1 MSQRAHCRDQ
11 VVVVSGDGT
20 VSTLRIALPN
30 KGRLNSNAVKLMNR
44 VGFQVPDSSSRT
56 LLAEF
61 GKGRYQVL
69 MARAQDIPEFVEMG
83 AADLGVTGLDL
94 VLETKRNVERL
105 MDLDFGRCRLVVA
118 VPEESAVK
126 DASEVPDGCA
136 VATSFPNLTKEFFTG
151 IGKNVSPAE
160 VSGATEVAPRI
171 GLADV
176 IVDLTETG
184 STLKLN
190 HLREVGLVLE
200 STAVLVANSRS
211 VKDKRLEIEEITNA
225 FESVMN
231 ASKKRYIMAN
241 VPKDKLQML
250 STLVPGVSGPTVMNI
265 MGRDDLVAIHAV
277 TNEDEVNGV
286 IAMLKSIG
294 AAGILVMPIDRMVL

>member
-1 MSQRAHCRDQ
+1 VQ
-11 VVVVSGDGT
+11 GDDT

-30 KGRLNSNAVKLMNR
+30 KGRLNSSAAKLMNR
-44 VGFQVPDSSSRT
+44 IGFPVPDSNSRT

-83 AADLGVTGLDL
+83 AADLGMTGLDL
-94 VLETKRNVERL
+94 VLETRRNVERL

-118 VPEESAVK
+118 VPEESSVRN
-126 DASEVPDGCA
+126 ASEVPDGCA
-136 VATSFPNLTKEFFTG
+136 VATSFPNLTTEFF
-151 IGKNVSPAE
+151 GKLGKKVTPAE
-160 VSGATEVAPRI
+160 VSGATEIAPRI

-190 HLREVGLVLE
+190 HLREVGSVLE
-200 STAVLVANSRS
+200 SVAVLIANPKSME
-211 VKDKRLEIEEITNA
+211 DKRLRIDEVTSA

-241 VPKDKLQML
+241 VPKDRLQNL
-250 STLVPGVSGPTVMNI
+250 NTLVPGVSGPTVMTI
-265 MGRDDLVAIHAV
+265 MGREDLVAIHAV

-294 AAGILVMPIDRMVL
+294 ATGILVMPIDRMVL

>member
-1 MSQRAHCRDQ
+1 MPNGRSTRDDFA
-11 VVVVSGDGT
+11 SGDDT

-30 KGRLNSNAVKLMNR
+30 KGRLNSNAVRLMNR
-44 VGFQVPDSSSRT
+44 IGFPVPDSNSRT

-83 AADLGVTGLDL
+83 AADVGITGLDL
-94 VLETKRNVERL
+94 VLETKRDVRRL
-105 MDLDFGRCRLVVA
+105 MDFDFGRCRLVVA
-118 VPEESAVK
+118 VPEESAIR

-136 VATSFPNLTKEFFTG
+136 VATSFPGLTRSFFEQL
-151 IGKNVSPAE
+151 GKKVSPAE
-160 VSGATEVAPRI
+160 VTGSTEVAPRI

-184 STLKLN
+184 STLKMN
-190 HLREVGLVLE
+190 RLREVGLVLE
-200 STAVLVANSRS
+200 SVAVLIANPKAA
-211 VKDKRLEIEEITNA
+211 VDKRLIIDEVTSA

-231 ASKKRYIMAN
+231 ASRKRYLMAN
-241 VPKDKLQML
+241 VPKDRLQTL
-250 STLVPGVSGPTVMNI
+250 NTLVPGVSGPTVMNI

-277 TNEDEVNGV
+277 TNEDSVNGV

-294 AAGILVMPIDRMVL
+294 ATGILVMPIDRMVL

>member
-1 MSQRAHCRDQ
+1 M
-11 VVVVSGDGT
+11 
-20 VSTLRIALPN
+20 STLRIALPN
-30 KGRLNSNAVKLMNR
+30 KGRLNSSAARLMNR
-44 VGFQVPDSSSRT
+44 VGFPVPDSNSRT

-69 MARAQDIPEFVEMG
+69 MARAKDIPEFVEMG

-94 VLETKRNVERL
+94 VLETRRDVKRL

-118 VPEESAVK
+118 VPEESDIK
-126 DASEVPDGCA
+126 DVSEVPDGCA
-136 VATSFPNLTKEFFTG
+136 VATSFPNLTKEFFG
-151 IGKNVSPAE
+151 NIGKDVSPAE
-160 VSGATEVAPRI
+160 VSGATEIAPRI

-190 HLREVGLVLE
+190 HLREVGVVLE
-200 STAVLVANSRS
+200 SVAVLIANPKS
-211 VKDKRLEIEEITNA
+211 VEEKRLRIEEVTSA
-225 FESVMN
+225 FESVMS
-231 ASKKRYIMAN
+231 ASRKRYIMAN
-241 VPKDKLQML
+241 VPKDKLQQL
-250 STLVPGVSGPTVMNI
+250 NTLVPGVSGPTVMNI

>member
-1 MSQRAHCRDQ
+1 M
-11 VVVVSGDGT
+11 G
-20 VSTLRIALPN
+20 TLRIALPN
-30 KGRLNSNAVKLMNR
+30 KGRLNSGASKLMNR
-44 VGFQVPDSSSRT
+44 IGFRVPDSNSRT

-94 VLETKRNVERL
+94 VLETERDVERL

-118 VPEESAVK
+118 VPEESSVR
-126 DASEVPDGCA
+126 DASDVPDGC
-136 VATSFPNLTKEFFTG
+136 VIATSFPNLTKSYFQKLGTD
-151 IGKNVSPAE
+151 VSPAE

-184 STLKLN
+184 STMKLN
-190 HLREVGLVLE
+190 RLREVGVVLE
-200 STAVLVANSRS
+200 SVAVLIANP
-211 VKDKRLEIEEITNA
+211 KAIQEKRLRIDEVTSA

-231 ASKKRYIMAN
+231 ASRKRYIMAN
-241 VPKDKLQML
+241 VPREKLGML
-250 STLVPGVSGPTVMNI
+250 NTLIPGVSGPTVMNI

-294 AAGILVMPIDRMVL
+294 CTGILVMPIDRMVL

>member
-1 MSQRAHCRDQ
+1 MA
-11 VVVVSGDGT
+11 

-30 KGRLNSNAVKLMNR
+30 KGRLNGSAVKLMNR
-44 VGFQVPDSSSRT
+44 IGFPVPDSNSRT

-83 AADLGVTGLDL
+83 AADIGVTGLDL
-94 VLETKRNVERL
+94 VLETKRDVERL

-118 VPEESAVK
+118 VPEESGVRGAE
-126 DASEVPDGCA
+126 DVPDGCV
-136 VATSFPNLTKEFFTG
+136 VATSFPNLTKAFFQG
-151 IGKNVSPAE
+151 LGKRVSPAE

-184 STLKLN
+184 STMKMN
-190 HLREVGLVLE
+190 RLREVGVVLE
-200 STAVLVANSRS
+200 SVAVLIANPRS
-211 VKDKRLEIEEITNA
+211 VKEKRLTIEEMTSA
-225 FESVMN
+225 FASVMN
-231 ASKKRYIMAN
+231 ASRKRYIMAN
-241 VPKDKLQML
+241 VPKDKLPTL
-250 STLVPGVSGPTVMNI
+250 DKLVPGVSGPTVMNI
-265 MGRDDLVAIHAV
+265 MGRDDLAAIHAV

-294 AAGILVMPIDRMVL
+294 ATGILVMPIDRMVL